1 MHEMSLVHGDVKP
14 KNIVV
19 SDDLRSVKIIDFGSA
34 GGECSPTAEC
44 KYKYTRTSFLSR
56 RGFGIPTPCRFAS
69 ILFHPVFSHFG
80 DGRLRRR

>member
-44 KYKYTRTSFLSR
+44 NTNIHVL
-56 RGFGIPTPCRFAS
+56 
-69 ILFHPVFSHFG
+69 HFYRAEG
-80 DGRLRRR
+80 SAFPLLVDLRRFCSTLCSHTSATED